1 KAYDPYQTVAGKT
14 GTCIGQGGWLG
25 LFTSYAPVYDPQMA
39 IAVVMRGPDARG
51 HIAAA
56 VAGNIYKALNH
67 RFTNV
72 PAGQMANTPLIPR
85 PKIDPKAAAA
95 LNDED
100 KEERE
105 AAAADGADADDAS
118 KSLTGT
124 GTQPQ
129 QGTVKSTIMAYPARK
144 SAEPARQ
151 QPAPLTVPGST
162 PQSQGRPRRVL
173 TPQ

>member
-1 KAYDPYQTVAGKT
+1 
-14 GTCIGQGGWLG
+14 
-25 LFTSYAPVYDPQMA
+25 MA